1 MNLLRPLVA
10 AGAFTL
16 TLLGAGQGVVHAA
29 DPATLPP
36 PNSLSGRT
44 WSVNDT
50 TPRNVFMSGWYLR
63 ADGGYRWDSLTGAD
77 AAAGST
83 ANPTDSSSGNGGM
96 FGLGAGFRY
105 NWLRADATVDY
116 AAAQKYQG
124 TILAPNDV
132 SAKMQ
137 TDTALINLYADL
149 GTWSRFTPYIGA
161 GIGTARVAVSDF
173 EGPTPPMSGSGAHSQ
188 WNLAWAAMAGTAF
201 AISRNLQVDVGYRY
215 LSFGNVQTADGLGGH
230 MTFRNLVAQEVRIG
244 LRWSLDDLPG
254 IQ

>member
-29 DPATLPP
+29 EPTTLPP
-36 PNSLSGRT
+36 PNSLSGRS
-44 WSVNDT
+44 WPVNG
-50 TPRNVFMSGWYLR
+50 TPSRDVFMSGWYLR
-63 ADGGYRWDSLTGAD
+63 ADGGYRWDNASGVN
-77 AAAGST
+77 AASG
-83 ANPTDSSSGNGGM
+83 ANPTDNSYGKDYM
-96 FGLGAGFRY
+96 VGLGAGFRY
-105 NWLRADATVDY
+105 KWIRADVTVDY

-124 TILAPNDV
+124 TLVTANDV
-132 SAKMQ
+132 TAKIQ
-137 TDTALINLYADL
+137 TDTALVNLYADL

-161 GIGTARVAVSDF
+161 GIGMARVKVSDF
-173 EGPTPPMSGSGAHSQ
+173 EGLTPPLTGAAAQTQ

-201 AISRNLQVDVGYRY
+201 ALSRNIQLDIGYRY
-215 LSFGNVQTADGLGGH
+215 LGFGNVQTADGPGGH
-230 MTFRNLVAQEVRIG
+230 MTFRNLAAQEVRVG

>member
-36 PNSLSGRT
+36 PNSLSGRSWPAKDYST
-44 WSVNDT
+44 S
-50 TPRNVFMSGWYLR
+50 NVFMSGWYLR
-63 ADGGYRWDSLTGAD
+63 ADGGYRWDNASGVD
-77 AAAGST
+77 AAPGFAT
-83 ANPTDSSSGNGGM
+83 PTDNSYGKDYM
-96 FGLGAGFRY
+96 VGLGAGFRY
-105 NWLRADATVDY
+105 KWIRADVTVDY

-124 TILAPNDV
+124 TLVTANDV
-132 SAKMQ
+132 TAKIQ
-137 TDTALINLYADL
+137 TDTALVNLYADL

-161 GIGTARVAVSDF
+161 GIGMARVKVSDF
-173 EGPTPPMSGSGAHSQ
+173 AGPTPPGIGAAAQTQ

-201 AISRNLQVDVGYRY
+201 AISRNIQVDIGYRY
-215 LSFGNVQTADGLGGH
+215 LGFGNVQTSDGPGGH
-230 MTFRNLVAQEVRIG
+230 MTFRNLAAQEVRVG